1 MALYT
6 ETLYDYLKNG
16 HVLPSIFDT
25 IPKVNNVDFKTL
37 FTYEYSEWELGFETE
52 ESFERK
58 LEAKALEVVPDYVEK
73 INQINARIK
82 NVLKN
87 QTTRR
92 NFQNNE
98 VTSTL
103 NDQSSN
109 SAEQVEFDDPN
120 ATLNAFHSFQ
130 NLESTYKKLLKE
142 FIPLFIGV
150 C

>member
-1 MALYT
+1 M
-6 ETLYDYLKNG
+6 
-16 HVLPSIFDT
+16 
-25 IPKVNNVDFKTL
+25 
-37 FTYEYSEWELGFETE
+37 
-52 ESFERK
+52 
-58 LEAKALEVVPDYVEK
+58 EAKALQVVPYFVEK
-73 INQINARIK
+73 INQINERIK
-82 NVLKN
+82 TVLKN

-120 ATLNAFHSFQ
+120 ETLNAFRSFQ

-142 FIPLFIGV
+142 FIPLFMGV